1 MKKPTKYKHKLGNM
15 SDIKLG
21 GGCKIRYVKHITLK
35 RIKISTN
42 VVSHYHHWQEIRD
55 REQMFPQPTL
65 IYRCISYVCSNKTQ
79 RQVLKL
85 HKILIKTL
93 SVTKYYAFNY
103 NLYSAFNAY
112 NPTLCNPTF
121 RMNKSFLSLNVMW
134 YCVCVCESRSG
145 SGWVWEGWGAAYL
158 QSKHSLEDAN
168 QEPLASLRTGS
179 HC

>member
-1 MKKPTKYKHKLGNM
+1 MQNQIT
-15 SDIKLG
+15 
-21 GGCKIRYVKHITLK
+21 YVKHITLK

-42 VVSHYHHWQEIRD
+42 VVAHYHHWREIRD

-65 IYRCISYVCSNKTQ
+65 IYRCISYFCSNKTQ

-103 NLYSAFNAY
+103 HNLYSAFNAY

-134 YCVCVCESRSG
+134 YCVCVCVSLDQDLVGFGRGGGLLIYKVNRGCQSRTTS
-145 SGWVWEGWGAAYL
+145 
-158 QSKHSLEDAN
+158 
-168 QEPLASLRTGS
+168 
-179 HC
+179 